1 MTAFGIAAP
10 AAHPFQQRLLGAL
23 PTGWSHL
30 LEQGVKVVVSI
41 DGWKFDFSDCGD
53 ELYCPITWAERC
65 AVKARAAETDTCVCS
80 DTSQAASR
88 DIL

>member
-10 AAHPFQQRLLGAL
+10 DAHPFQQRLLGAL

-41 DGWKFDFSDCGD
+41 DGWKFDFSNCGD

-80 DTSQAASR
+80 DTSPAANR